1 MGNVTSCKVYFKGG
15 SKVINGVDLR
25 LEYEKKAI
33 KIYQGDRMVA
43 YFNADSILGIV
54 NVVPEG
60 SED

>member
-1 MGNVTSCKVYFKGG
+1 MGNVTSCKVYFKDG

-54 NVVPEG
+54 NVVPER

>member
-1 MGNVTSCKVYFKGG
+1 MGKLTSYKVYFKGG

-25 LEYEKKAI
+25 LVHEKKAI
-33 KIYQGDRMVA
+33 KIYQGDRLVA
-43 YFNADSILGIV
+43 YFNSDSILGIV